1 MLCSLLLYGTI
12 LYTFGTAIWTFSIAV
27 PYLALAPVHKPRL
40 EHRLVVPTIETI
52 TMLLWLAVPIVQA
65 YSLSSPDEDI
75 TGDSH
80 RATQGVIILAALE
93 WYVLETGVVS
103 LFSSCRAKA
112 LK

>member
-75 TGDSH
+75 TGDRH